1 MSPKHFIQFTFK
13 IVLSIFPYSTK
24 YTKLYLSH
32 KGQTNMFYKNQTI
45 LKCCASVNLH
55 LLFRSCL
62 VILQQSCRTF
72 SYFRA
77 KKKSFNIHHIQTCSA
92 LLVVLCCP
100 SSYSFIFGLIKWC
113 SLAPIYTSDS
123 PAVSL
128 AVSTPAVI
136 LCRETAAA
144 NCNCSSFISLWHI
157 SILRSIA
164 IHTVQNKTNLL

>member
-32 KGQTNMFYKNQTI
+32 KGQTNMFYKNQQFKSAFT
-45 LKCCASVNLH
+45 LSLM
-55 LLFRSCL
+55 F